1 MCLLRQH
8 DDANIINNT
17 ENQSNFF
24 YKFNFEVFFVLF
36 KTISNQNNFLYYTD
50 TPFTRIKSVPKD

>member
-1 MCLLRQH
+1 MSVMCLLRQH

-36 KTISNQNNFLYYTD
+36 KTISNQNNFLY
-50 TPFTRIKSVPKD
+50 